1 MCGDSELTAD
11 KDELLS
17 VSSGVPHILPSQVL
31 LCLQLHLQ
39 IKREHSTSYS
49 VTACVL
55 RQVLQRH
62 TCAVE
67 ALDDV

>member
-1 MCGDSELTAD
+1 MCRDSELTAD
-11 KDELLS
+11 KDEQLS

-31 LCLQLHLQ
+31 CLQLHLQ
-39 IKREHSTSYS
+39 IKKEHSTSYS